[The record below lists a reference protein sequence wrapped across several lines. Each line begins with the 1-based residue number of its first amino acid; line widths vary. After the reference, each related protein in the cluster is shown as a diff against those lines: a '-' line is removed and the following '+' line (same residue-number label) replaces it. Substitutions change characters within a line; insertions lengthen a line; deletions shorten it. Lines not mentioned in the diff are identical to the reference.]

1 MMLIICDKLPQK
13 NFEYLVE
20 NTNKNYIFK
29 SLLELAQLVCSCG
42 YSEVYKPIKQGKEI
56 QEWIKKNKLWA
67 YRFYTCLWFWC
78 AGHIKMKPKTLCD
91 LYFIRNYLFDNIKHK
106 KRITYPK
113 TAIWRYSKEY
123 DSEYP
128 TNSELPIEVVC
139 ELYKKYL
146 LEFKGFGKKEV
157 KW

>member
-1 MMLIICDKLPQK
+1 MILIVTDRTPQGS
-13 NFEYLVE
+13 FQFLVE

-42 YSEVYKPIKQGKEI
+42 YSSVYKPIKQGKEI
-56 QEWIKKNKLWA
+56 QEWIKKNKLWIL
-67 YRFYTCLWFWC
+67 RFFNSLFFWC
-78 AGHIKMKPKTLCD
+78 LCYINAKPKTLCD
-91 LYFIRNYLFDNIKHK
+91 LNKIRNDLFEHIEKK

-113 TAIWRYSKEY
+113 TAIWRYSKDY
-123 DSEYP
+123 QSEYES
-128 TNSELPIEVVC
+128 NSELPIDIVC

-157 KW
+157 D